1 VLLYDPTKGETAQT
15 ANLATTLAK
24 QGVALAP
31 RPPPAPQQVLDA
43 AFQRALERVSSV
55 DPSLTEAFSAMLRRS
70 KSNANNDNGKGGSS
84 SSSARKQDNEE
95 SERTLAQAL
104 AALSG
109 LSHLQPPRSLLTAD
123 QNDRTVRV
131 WRTKDE
137 EAMKKA
143 KSMQVEAEPTSVEPT
158 VEEKDAKKGA
168 KKKTTAAAAS
178 KATAKQ
184 SSKSSNDDEFTVE
197 EEVNEEEEGSRDQQ
211 SATVAANDDLPNVVR
226 PAEVTKLVKTL
237 GLGKV

>member
-1 VLLYDPTKGETAQT
+1 
-15 ANLATTLAK
+15 
-24 QGVALAP
+24 
-31 RPPPAPQQVLDA
+31 
-43 AFQRALERVSSV
+43 
-55 DPSLTEAFSAMLRRS
+55 
-70 KSNANNDNGKGGSS
+70 
-84 SSSARKQDNEE
+84 
-95 SERTLAQAL
+95 
-104 AALSG
+104 
-109 LSHLQPPRSLLTAD
+109 LTAD